1 MKTLYSEIV
10 KLSDSDFAL
19 ESIFAFANGTHK
31 IASLR
36 HVSYDDLV
44 RYFGEP
50 TIYHYLLD
58 NTDGK
63 IQVEWVLEFN
73 GKPFTIYDWKTF
85 DRDYTLQWLDTW
97 SIGGRSLDTA
107 FINTLQNEFLP
118 KRATIKS

>member
-1 MKTLYSEIV
+1 MKTLYSDIV

-19 ESIFAFANGTHK
+19 ESIFAFATGTHK

-36 HVSYDDLV
+36 RVSYDDLV

-63 IQVEWVLEFN
+63 IQVELVLEFN
-73 GKPFTIYDWKTF
+73 CKPFTIYDWKTF
-85 DRDYTLQWLDTW
+85 DRDYTLQELQHW
-97 SIGGRSLDTA
+97 SIGGA
-107 FINTLQNEFLP
+107 VNGIEFFECIEDHIDRTVL
-118 KRATIKS
+118 IQI